1 MSPAALCVAASRRR
15 LLVDAKYYAWAAF
28 VPSFAVTWPNSARF
42 ALLGQNSVGWM
53 GRYRLALAGVIES
66 PAVIESLGHL
76 VVYGTPSAAYI
87 RLGGL

>member
-42 ALLGQNSVGWM
+42 ALPAKIQ
-53 GRYRLALAGVIES
+53 LAGWAATGS
-66 PAVIESLGHL
+66 LAGAAIESLGHL